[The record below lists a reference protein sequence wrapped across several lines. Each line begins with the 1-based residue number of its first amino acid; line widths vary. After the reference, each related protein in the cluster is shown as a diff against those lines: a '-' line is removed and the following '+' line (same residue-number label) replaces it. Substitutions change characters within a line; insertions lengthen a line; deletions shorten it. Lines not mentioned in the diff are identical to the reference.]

1 MDYPND
7 NTTLRK
13 NKHLNYEES
22 MIIQIRLKD
31 GFTSYKIAK
40 ELGRPINTIINE
52 IRRGTT
58 TQIKSGKTMEVY
70 LADTG
75 EAVYRKN
82 RRNSCRSYKR
92 LECSPFIEYATEKI
106 LNDKW
111 SPNTCFGSALKTG
124 KFERRQ
130 MICAKTLYNY
140 FDLSLLKMKN
150 SNLQLN

>member
-58 TQIKSGKTMEVY
+58 TQIKSGKTMEVIPVKQF
-70 LADTG
+70 T
-75 EAVYRKN
+75 ERIAVTHVDLINALNVAHLLNMRL
-82 RRNSCRSYKR
+82 KR
-92 LECSPFIEYATEKI
+92 F
-106 LNDKW
+106 
-111 SPNTCFGSALKTG
+111 
-124 KFERRQ
+124 
-130 MICAKTLYNY
+130 
-140 FDLSLLKMKN
+140 
-150 SNLQLN
+150 